1 MPRPGRSIGRRIAR
15 TEILASRA
23 FVALLFVVLLA
34 AFAVG
39 IWGTVLRP
47 AAYEV
52 RGVLVAR
59 PTPDLIV
66 VRHEPVAGLGLGAM
80 ELMAVPA
87 EPVAVGEVPG
97 TDQEER
103 GTPRAAPV
111 GAMAGG
117 AKAQI
122 QALGPGHA
130 RRRLWGVEQPRQAA
144 REGADRR
151 EHDHERGDRAA
162 HGGEDST

>member
-59 PTPDLIV
+59 PAPDLIV
-66 VRHEPVAGLGLGAM
+66 VRHEPVAGLGMVAM
-80 ELMAVPA
+80 ELMAVSA
-87 EPVAVGEVPG
+87 EPALLDPVAPE
-97 TDQEER
+97 
-103 GTPRAAPV
+103 
-111 GAMAGG
+111 AGG
-117 AKAQI
+117 RASPASPK
-122 QALGPGHA
+122 
-130 RRRLWGVEQPRQAA
+130 R
-144 REGADRR
+144 
-151 EHDHERGDRAA
+151 HD
-162 HGGEDST
+162 

>member
-1 MPRPGRSIGRRIAR
+1 MPKPGRSIGRRIAR

-59 PTPDLIV
+59 PAPDLIV
-66 VRHEPVAGLGLGAM
+66 VRHEPVAGLGMGAM
-80 ELMAVPA
+80 ELMAVSA
-87 EPVAVGEVPG
+87 EPALLDPL
-97 TDQEER
+97 
-103 GTPRAAPV
+103 AP
-111 GAMAGG
+111 
-117 AKAQI
+117 K
-122 QALGPGHA
+122 P
-130 RRRLWGVEQPRQAA
+130 
-144 REGADRR
+144 
-151 EHDHERGDRAA
+151 GDRVKLAVRQRDDRLVLLRI
-162 HGGEDST
+162 ERLP